1 MSFSYIIGVPRSH
14 PPLPHKSPN
23 PARIRPVELSCLKS
37 MALLILQ
44 GMIFK
49 TLMALFILRR
59 HYFQNPIIEGALLG
73 FIYIIINDVDM
84 LLLLLLS
91 IMKTNI
97 KSPQLLLQDNIL

>member
-1 MSFSYIIGVPRSH
+1 
-14 PPLPHKSPN
+14 
-23 PARIRPVELSCLKS
+23 

-59 HYFQNPIIEGALLG
+59 HNFQNPIIEGALPR
-73 FIYIIINDVDM
+73 FNIYYNDVDM
-84 LLLLLLS
+84 LLLLS

-97 KSPQLLLQDNIL
+97 KSPQLLLQDSIL

>member
-1 MSFSYIIGVPRSH
+1 
-14 PPLPHKSPN
+14 
-23 PARIRPVELSCLKS
+23 

>member
-1 MSFSYIIGVPRSH
+1 
-14 PPLPHKSPN
+14 
-23 PARIRPVELSCLKS
+23 

-59 HYFQNPIIEGALLG
+59 HNFQNPIIEGALPR
-73 FIYIIINDVDM
+73 FNIYYNDVDM
-84 LLLLLLS
+84 LLLLLS

-97 KSPQLLLQDNIL
+97 KSPQLLLQDSIL

>member
-1 MSFSYIIGVPRSH
+1 
-14 PPLPHKSPN
+14 
-23 PARIRPVELSCLKS
+23 

-84 LLLLLLS
+84 LLLLLS